1 MSVKITEFKTELP
14 QTDDFK
20 SIVLNQTPLI
30 DVRAPVEFHQ
40 GAFDTATNLPLMN
53 DDERQKVG
61 LCYKQQGN
69 QAAVKLGHQLVNET
83 TRTPRVEA
91 WVEFIQQHSQDSQ
104 DSKHSKAMLYCFR
117 GGMRSKISQQWLQ
130 DAGHE
135 IVRLK
140 GGYKAFRRYLIDYL
154 SNLPGLVN
162 SQGITPVVLAGRTG
176 SGKTLAIHQL
186 NNAIDLEGLAH
197 HRGSAFGRHATPQPT
212 QINFENNLAM
222 SFIRFMEN
230 QANEQINQN
239 NKLVIE
245 DEGRNIG
252 SVNLSKPLFEFLKAG
267 DYVVVNTPM
276 EQRIAITLD
285 EYVVQA
291 QQEYGNVGDWEA
303 FMRAAFSRIQKRLGG
318 ERYQRVISQFEFAV
332 QSQINQNQLADHQ
345 AWIETLL
352 AEYYDP
358 MYDYQM
364 QKKQHSVVFSGSIE
378 EVVEYLR

>member
-1 MSVKITEFKTELP
+1 MTVQITEFTNDLP

-30 DVRAPVEFHQ
+30 DVRAPVEFIQ
-40 GAFDTATNLPLMN
+40 GAFNSATNLPLMN

-61 LCYKQQGN
+61 LCYKQNGN
-69 QAAVKLGHQLVNET
+69 AAAVELGHKLVNEQ
-83 TRTPRVEA
+83 TREPRVQS
-91 WVEFIQQHSQDSQ
+91 WIEFMD
-104 DSKHSKAMLYCFR
+104 ANPTALLYCFR

-130 DAGHE
+130 DAGRE

-154 SNLPGLVN
+154 DNLPGLVN
-162 SQGITPVVLAGRTG
+162 QQNVKPIVLAGRTG
-176 SGKTLAIHQL
+176 SGKTLAIHKL

-222 SFIRFMEN
+222 ALIRFMET
-230 QANEQINQN
+230 QPKQ
-239 NKLVIE
+239 LVIE

-252 SVNLSKPLFEFLKAG
+252 SVNFSKELFECFKSG
-267 DYVVVNTPM
+267 SRVVVDTPM
-276 EQRIAITLD
+276 DERVAITLD
-285 EYVVQA
+285 EYVIEAQA
-291 QQEYGNVGDWEA
+291 EYNNIAEWED
-303 FMRAAFSRIQKRLGG
+303 FMRAAMQRIQKRLGG
-318 ERYQRVISQFEFAV
+318 ERYQRVMSQFDFAM
-332 QSQINQNQLADHQ
+332 QAQLNQNSTEEHQ
-345 AWIETLL
+345 AWIKTLL

-364 QKKQHSVVFSGSIE
+364 QKNNHAVVFKGSVK
-378 EVVEYLR
+378 EVVEYLNDENVKN

>member
-1 MSVKITEFKTELP
+1 MALKITQFTNELP

-30 DVRAPVEFHQ
+30 DVRAPVEFNQ
-40 GAFDTATNLPLMN
+40 GAFNTASNLPLMN

-61 LCYKQQGN
+61 LCYKQKGN
-69 QAAVKLGHQLVNET
+69 EAAIKLGHELVNESA
-83 TRTPRVEA
+83 RASRVEA
-91 WVEFIQQHSQDSQ
+91 WAQFMDQHPD
-104 DSKHSKAMLYCFR
+104 ALLYCFR

-130 DAGHE
+130 DSGRE

-140 GGYKAFRRYLIDYL
+140 GGYKAFRRYLIEYL
-154 SNLPGLVN
+154 DNLPGLVN
-162 SQGITPVVLAGRTG
+162 PQNIKPIVLAGRTG

-197 HRGSAFGRHATPQPT
+197 HRGSTFGRHATPQPT

-222 SFIRFMEN
+222 ALIRFMEN
-230 QANEQINQN
+230 RP

-252 SVNLSKPLFEFLKAG
+252 SVNFSKALFDTLKSG
-267 DYVVVNTPM
+267 SRVVVETPM
-276 EQRIAITLD
+276 QERIAITLD
-285 EYVVQA
+285 EYVLQA
-291 QQEYGNVGDWEA
+291 QQEYNDVTAWEA
-303 FMRAAFSRIQKRLGG
+303 FMRAAFFRIQKRLGG
-318 ERYQRVISQFEFAV
+318 ERYQRVMTQFDLALQTQV
-332 QSQINQNQLADHQ
+332 NQNSVDDHQ
-345 AWIETLL
+345 AWIHTLL

-364 QKKQHSVVFSGSIE
+364 QKNQHSVIFKGSIQ
-378 EVVEYLR
+378 EVVEYLQ